1 MFLIIAPK
9 EVSSFSISDKK
20 HSQII
25 SWKNTLNQVK
35 ISKFF
40 SIWVF
45 FHDHSQVTNSSLT
58 LLLAHRHLDFSG
70 VIAAES

>member
-1 MFLIIAPK
+1 MFLIIPPK
-9 EVSSFSISDKK
+9 EVSSLSISDKK

-35 ISKFF
+35 ISNFF

-45 FHDHSQVTNSSLT
+45 FHDHSQVTNSSWT
-58 LLLAHRHLDFSG
+58 LLPAHRHLDVSG

>member
-1 MFLIIAPK
+1 MFLIIPPK
-9 EVSSFSISDKK
+9 EVSSLSISDKK

-25 SWKNTLNQVK
+25 SWQNTLNQVK
-35 ISKFF
+35 ISNFF

-58 LLLAHRHLDFSG
+58 LLPAHRHLDVSG